1 MMSACANLK
10 LFILDNT
17 ASFAGDC
24 GAAILRIIMAIH
36 CTKKDTER
44 YVYSF
49 IYLSKLAFRI
59 LLAFSK
65 TFFYIKNTI
74 HDEMF
79 LLQCLKLALFPI
91 REMTLSRA

>member
-1 MMSACANLK
+1 MFRVSAPRALADTEKQISMMSACANLK
-10 LFILDNT
+10 LFILD
-17 ASFAGDC
+17 
-24 GAAILRIIMAIH
+24 ILPEWSCVSENYYVH
-36 CTKKDTER
+36 SLYKKDTER

-74 HDEMF
+74 HGEMF
-79 LLQCLKLALFPI
+79 L
-91 REMTLSRA
+91 